1 MTTIDPEKLTDEFFA
16 AILRRDWADAE
27 SRIHP
32 DARAMQNISG
42 EEVGARDLLVS
53 MRNLVESLASF
64 AYENPRRIVSPDA
77 VVEQHDVRM
86 TRADGASVVLDVCIL
101 LRFGPD
107 GKILRIDE
115 YLDSAQ
121 VGPLFA

>member
-1 MTTIDPEKLTDEFFA
+1 MF
-16 AILRRDWADAE
+16 
-27 SRIHP
+27 
-32 DARAMQNISG
+32 
-42 EEVGARDLLVS
+42 V
-53 MRNLVESLASF
+53 
-64 AYENPRRIVSPDA
+64 YENLRWIVSLDA

-86 TRADGASVVLDVCIL
+86 TLADGASVVLDVCIL